1 MNRLS
6 QVRGL
11 DRGLTIKQAASLF
24 GVTVSVI
31 RNWELKNIQ
40 PTGVSVEKVRDM
52 FGVQIAGK

>member
-1 MNRLS
+1 M
-6 QVRGL
+6 

-52 FGVQIAGK
+52 FGVQITGK